1 MVKNDFFEKNLCF
14 LAFYPLIILLPL
26 ILGHM
31 EGVEALGVQGH
42 LAADASEKA
51 SLPALLAHT
60 LDCSLLW
67 EVAPTVIPDSLQTD
81 SA

>member
-1 MVKNDFFEKNLCF
+1 MFFG
-14 LAFYPLIILLPL
+14 ILSSNHPPPAHSWAH
-26 ILGHM
+26 GRV
-31 EGVEALGVQGH
+31 VEALGVQGH